1 VAQRQLLGDDAAP
14 GEACHVGGGNVERPQ
29 DPGRIVR
36 HHLRGDGTLRH
47 RRPARTPIVESGQAV
62 AVGEPV
68 ELELP

>member
-14 GEACHVGGGNVERPQ
+14 GEARHVGGGNVERPE
-29 DPGRIVR
+29 DRGCVVG
-36 HHLRGDGTLRH
+36 HHLCGDGVSEH
-47 RRPARTPIVESGQAV
+47 RRPARPAVIERGQAV